1 MILRTRTWFNLL
13 LLVFA
18 LSSCD
23 PVKRALQKKA
33 EIDAAIAQWVL
44 DNPLPVDSVY
54 ITGDEVIVYR
64 DTTLRETIYDT
75 LLQKEIVRLTKYVD
89 RQVTRTDTIVR
100 TVVNDVMI
108 RDMLEVN
115 NKMQGSIDRLQKDRK
130 GLVSAVTVLGGL
142 FIILLVVIVF
152 RAVK

>member
-1 MILRTRTWFNLL
+1 MRIRILFSLL
-13 LLVFA
+13 LLVLY

-44 DNPLPVDSVY
+44 ENPMPVDTMY

-64 DTTLRETIYDT
+64 DTTLREVIYDT
-75 LLQKEIVRLTKYVD
+75 LLQKEIVRLTKYID

-100 TVVNDVMI
+100 TIVNDALI
-108 RDMLEVN
+108 KDMLEVN
-115 NKMQGSIDRLQKDRK
+115 NKMQGDVDRLKKDRK
-130 GLVSAVTVLGGL
+130 GLISAVTVLGGL
-142 FIILLVVIVF
+142 FLILLVVIVF
-152 RAVK
+152 KAIK

>member
-1 MILRTRTWFNLL
+1 MILRIRILFNLL

-44 DNPLPVDSVY
+44 DNPMPVDSVY
-54 ITGDEVIVYR
+54 ITGDEVIFYR
-64 DTTLRETIYDT
+64 DTTLREVIYDT

-100 TVVNDVMI
+100 TIVNDALI
-108 RDMLEVN
+108 KDMLEVN
-115 NKMQGSIDRLQKDRK
+115 NKMQGDVDRLKKDRK
-130 GLVSAVTVLGGL
+130 GLISAVSVLGGL
-142 FIILLVVIVF
+142 FLILLVVIVF
-152 RAVK
+152 KAIK

>member
-75 LLQKEIVRLTKYVD
+75 LLQKEIVRMTKYVD
-89 RQVTRTDTIVR
+89 RNVTRTDTIVR
-100 TVVNDVMI
+100 TIVNDALI
-108 RDMLEVN
+108 KDMLEVN
-115 NKMQGSIDRLQKDRK
+115 NKMQGDVDRLKKDRK
-130 GLVSAVTVLGGL
+130 GLFSALTVLGVL
-142 FIILLVVIVF
+142 FLILLVVIVF
-152 RAVK
+152 RAIK

>member
-1 MILRTRTWFNLL
+1 MILRIRILFNLL
-13 LLVFA
+13 LLLFA

-44 DNPLPVDSVY
+44 DNPMPVDTMY

-64 DTTLRETIYDT
+64 DTTLREVIYDT

-100 TVVNDVMI
+100 TIVNDALI
-108 RDMLEVN
+108 KDMLEVN
-115 NKMQGSIDRLQKDRK
+115 NKMQGDVDRLKKDRK
-130 GLVSAVTVLGGL
+130 GLISAVSVLGGL
-142 FIILLVVIVF
+142 FLILLVVIVF
-152 RAVK
+152 KAIK

>member
-1 MILRTRTWFNLL
+1 MILRTKTWFNLL

-33 EIDAAIAQWVL
+33 EIDSAIAQWVL

-54 ITGDEVIVYR
+54 LQGDEVIVYR

-75 LLQKEIVRLTKYVD
+75 LLQKEIVRLTKFVD

-100 TVVNDVMI
+100 TVVNDAMI
-108 RDMLEVN
+108 RDMLELN
-115 NKMQGSIDRLQKDRK
+115 NKMQGDVDRLKKDRK
-130 GLVSAVTVLGGL
+130 DLFSALTVLGVL
-142 FIILLVVIVF
+142 FLIMLMVIVF

>member
-1 MILRTRTWFNLL
+1 MILRIRILFNLL

-44 DNPLPVDSVY
+44 DNPMPVDTMY

-64 DTTLRETIYDT
+64 DTTLREVIYDT

-100 TVVNDVMI
+100 TIVNDALI
-108 RDMLEVN
+108 KDMLEVN
-115 NKMQGSIDRLQKDRK
+115 NKMQGDVDRLKKDRK
-130 GLVSAVTVLGGL
+130 GLISAVSVLGGL
-142 FIILLVVIVF
+142 FLILLVVIVF
-152 RAVK
+152 KAIK

>member
-1 MILRTRTWFNLL
+1 MRIRILFNLL

-44 DNPLPVDSVY
+44 DNPMPVDSVY

-64 DTTLRETIYDT
+64 DTTLREVIYDT

-100 TVVNDVMI
+100 TIVNDALI
-108 RDMLEVN
+108 KDMLEVN
-115 NKMQGSIDRLQKDRK
+115 NKMQGDVDRLKKDRK
-130 GLVSAVTVLGGL
+130 GLISAVSVLGGL
-142 FIILLVVIVF
+142 FLILLVVIVF
-152 RAVK
+152 KAIK

>member
-1 MILRTRTWFNLL
+1 MRIRILFNLL

-44 DNPLPVDSVY
+44 DNPMPVDTMY

-64 DTTLRETIYDT
+64 DTTLREVIYDT

-100 TVVNDVMI
+100 TIVNDALLK
-108 RDMLEVN
+108 DMLNVN
-115 NKMQGSIDRLQKDRK
+115 NKMQGDIDRLQKDRK
-130 GLVSAVTVLGGL
+130 GLISALTVLGGL
-142 FIILLVVIVF
+142 FLILLLVMAYKAF
-152 RAVK
+152 K